1 MIPKI
6 AIKKKKIHT
15 HNITASPFVVLAV
28 EEAVEYVAEGADMV
42 EVVQDDHSGELCVH
56 LLRVALLRQVG
67 QVLPQVLGGKRQNKM
82 MH

>member
-1 MIPKI
+1 M
-6 AIKKKKIHT
+6 
-15 HNITASPFVVLAV
+15 VLAV

-42 EVVQDDHSGELCVH
+42 EVVQDYHSGELCVR
-56 LLRVALLRQVG
+56 LLGVALLCQVG